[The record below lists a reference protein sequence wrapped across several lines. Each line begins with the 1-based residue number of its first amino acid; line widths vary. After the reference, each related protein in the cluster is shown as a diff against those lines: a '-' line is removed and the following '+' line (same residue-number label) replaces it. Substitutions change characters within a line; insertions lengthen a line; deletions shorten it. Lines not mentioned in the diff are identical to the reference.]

1 MNEYSVLNKI
11 LVVDDEEDICN
22 YLKEFLEGEGYS
34 VVSCNRGDDALN
46 ILLKENF
53 SLVLSDIAM
62 PDMDGYELYKNIRE
76 IEKDLP
82 IMLMT
87 GFGYDPNHAVVRVRR
102 EEGIECIFKPFD
114 TTKLL
119 QKIKDKIS
127 KSIKKDNITKK
138 SENG

>member
-1 MNEYSVLNKI
+1 MVYKI

-34 VVSCNRGDDALN
+34 IVSCNRGDDALN
-46 ILLKENF
+46 ILLKQNF

-76 IEKDLP
+76 IKSDLP
-82 IMLMT
+82 IILMT
-87 GFGYDPNHAVVRVRR
+87 GFGYDPNHAVVRIRK

-114 TTKLL
+114 ATKLL
-119 QKIKDKIS
+119 QKVKDRIAKFN
-127 KSIKKDNITKK
+127 KKNDDI
-138 SENG
+138 